1 MPEYVYFV
9 VNKYNKILLVN
20 PPFEKIFEKTPLKG
34 VAPSIPPLGLA
45 CIGGSLLENG
55 NEVKLFDFN
64 VHGIEEFKKILINFT
79 PDIVGITFVTPL
91 IKEARK
97 ISELVKKINKK
108 ILVIGG
114 GAHCSSF
121 PESSIKEAS
130 LDIGVIGEGDFT
142 INEIVSGKDLTQI
155 KGIAYKKRDE
165 IITNERENFIKDLDS
180 LPLPAYS
187 LYEKEK
193 YKLPRAIAKK
203 NPVTWVETTRGCVFG
218 CTYCNKSCFGK
229 TFRVKSPERVVE
241 EFARVKKM
249 GFREIHTIDDSFT
262 TNIKRAKEI
271 CDLLIESRVNIC
283 WSTVTGIRVDRVDF
297 ELLDKMRQA
306 GCYRVYFGIESG
318 NQKILNNIKKG
329 ITLEQVIKAVE
340 AAKKAKLEVA
350 GFFMLG
356 LPGDTVETM
365 QDTIKFA
372 KSLGLDLVKASITIP
387 FPATEMFNE
396 LNEKGLIKTH
406 DWEKFK
412 FYSTPSTI
420 YDHQNLSWATIEK
433 YYSKF
438 YRELYLSPQ
447 FIFKR
452 IKSSIVNKT
461 FIDDLKIFIQMKW
474 N

>member
-1 MPEYVYFV
+1 M
-9 VNKYNKILLVN
+9 KYNKVLLVN

-45 CIGGSLLENG
+45 CVGGSLLENG
-55 NEVKLFDFN
+55 HEVKLFDFN
-64 VHGIEEFKKILINFT
+64 IYGTEEFIKTLINFT
-79 PDIVGITFVTPL
+79 PDFVGITFVTPL
-91 IKEARK
+91 IIEAQK
-97 ISELVKKINKK
+97 ISRLVKKINKK

-114 GAHCSSF
+114 GPHCSSF

-130 LDIGVIGEGDFT
+130 LDIGVIGEGDFI
-142 INEIVSGKDLTQI
+142 INEIISRKDLPHI
-155 KGIAYKKRDE
+155 KGIAYKKGDQ
-165 IITNERENFIKDLDS
+165 IIINERETFIKDLDS

-193 YKLPRAIAKK
+193 YILPKAIARR
-203 NPVTWVETTRGCVFG
+203 NPVTWVETARGCVFG
-218 CTYCNKSCFGK
+218 CIYCNKSCFGQ
-229 TFRVKSPERVVE
+229 TFRTKSPERIVE
-241 EFARVKKM
+241 EFIRVKKM
-249 GFREIHTIDDSFT
+249 GFREIHIIDDVFT
-262 TNIKRAKEI
+262 TNMKRAKKI
-271 CDLLIESRVNIC
+271 CDLLIESNVNIG
-283 WSTVTGIRVDRVDF
+283 WSPVTGIRVDRVDF

-318 NQKILNNIKKG
+318 NQEILNKIKKG
-329 ITLEQVIKAVE
+329 ITLEQVINAVE

-350 GFFMLG
+350 GFFMIG

-365 QDTIKFA
+365 QETIKFA
-372 KSLGLDLVKASITIP
+372 KSLDLDLVKASITIP

-412 FYSTPSTI
+412 FYSIPSTI

-433 YYSKF
+433 YYLKF
-438 YRELYLSPQ
+438 YREIYLSPQ